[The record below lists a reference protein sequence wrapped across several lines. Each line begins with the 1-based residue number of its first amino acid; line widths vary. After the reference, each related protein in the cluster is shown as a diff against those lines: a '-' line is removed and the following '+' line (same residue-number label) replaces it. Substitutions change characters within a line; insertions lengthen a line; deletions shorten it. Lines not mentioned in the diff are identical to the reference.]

1 MRRRSWLGCVNWA
14 QESHPHRYRSQLLIS
29 LLFGRLI
36 AYFADQVTGALG
48 VIYDTGRLLSFLQT
62 QGASSRCKQQ
72 HNTTSTGIE
81 VRRTSGGLLEVGL
94 IEGEGV
100 RREGDGSTIIS
111 MPTPRVGIHAPD
123 ERESSIDLYSV
134 RATVSGFRD
143 RCWAAI
149 EARVGADREGT
160 LVPDL
165 EGAARGGIEEDPVP
179 PDGVASAKFR
189 RDTFC
194 HLLWFVAASV
204 TSVSHSSCYSTSH
217 CVSYYLSISHLI
229 L

>member
-1 MRRRSWLGCVNWA
+1 M
-14 QESHPHRYRSQLLIS
+14 IS
-29 LLFGRLI
+29 LLFERLI
-36 AYFADQVTGALG
+36 AHFADQVTGALG
-48 VIYDTGRLLSFLQT
+48 VIYDTDRLLSFLQT

-81 VRRTSGGLLEVGL
+81 VRRTSGGLLE
-94 IEGEGV
+94 EGV

-134 RATVSGFRD
+134 RTTVSGFGIGAG
-143 RCWAAI
+143 AAT

-160 LVPDL
+160 LVADL

-179 PDGVASAKFR
+179 PDRVASAP
-189 RDTFC
+189 
-194 HLLWFVAASV
+194 VAGASL
-204 TSVSHSSCYSTSH
+204 TMIW
-217 CVSYYLSISHLI
+217 LP
-229 L
+229 